1 MTYERPF
8 LELPVPNS
16 SEREAYEEWLERQK
30 DKARQEDSAELE
42 RVVVI
47 EL

>member
-8 LELPVPNS
+8 LELPLPNP
-16 SEREAYEEWLERQK
+16 SEREAYEQWLERQE
-30 DKARQEDSAELE
+30 DKEMQEESTELE
-42 RVVVI
+42 RVVII